1 MRGERRIRFVCGA
14 IAGSFAGCH
23 FGPILGAGKPGTGIV
38 IGVAAIAFGIAAA
51 FMGDSFWRGLRWW

>member
-1 MRGERRIRFVCGA
+1 MRGERRLRFACGA

-23 FGPILGAGKPGTGIV
+23 FGPMLVDRPWTGIV
-38 IGVAAIAFGIAAA
+38 IGVTAVAFGFAAA